1 MLNQYPSWKYVL
13 LLVVLV
19 FGSIYALPNIY
30 GADPAIQISATRNN
44 IVDSEVESKALAVLK
59 SANINLRRSVL
70 DDKGLL
76 KIRNKTVR
84 LKILNRQKSF
94 EERTFYQI
102 LNVLLPLLLLLI
114 FGIIFHLI
122 RRRKYN

>member
-1 MLNQYPSWKYVL
+1 MILITDGDIIAN
-13 LLVVLV
+13 
-19 FGSIYALPNIY
+19 
-30 GADPAIQISATRNN
+30 QISSKGQPEELG
-44 IVDSEVESKALAVLK
+44 VDKWTGQRFGNKNFLVNCVNYL
-59 SANINLRRSVL
+59 L

-94 EERTFYQI
+94 KERTFYQI